1 MLKKYTLILF
11 ALCFSGLAMSQG
23 NRDKKNDKR
32 EKIKAEKIGFISTEL
47 ELSPEEAQAF
57 WPIYNLYET
66 EIDNIRKERRT
77 HMKQLKSVDDLSDEK
92 SFELSKLIFETE
104 KKESDIRLNYLNQ
117 FSKVLN
123 KKKAVKVFIAEEK
136 FKRELLK
143 KLKGNGP
150 PPRH

>member
-77 HMKQLKSVDDLSDEK
+77 HMKQLKSVD
-92 SFELSKLIFETE
+92 
-104 KKESDIRLNYLNQ
+104 
-117 FSKVLN
+117 
-123 KKKAVKVFIAEEK
+123 
-136 FKRELLK
+136 
-143 KLKGNGP
+143 
-150 PPRH
+150 